1 MKEKNLII
9 FILTV
14 GVFGILNTEMGFI
27 GILPDIADRFDVTV
41 ATAGWLV
48 SVFAI
53 GVAISGPTM
62 PLLFSGVNRKK
73 VMVLV
78 LSIFVAGNIISIFTT
93 SFTVLLIARI
103 IPALFHPVYVS
114 LAFSVAANSVSIKDA
129 PKAISK
135 VFIGVSAGMVVGVP
149 IASFM
154 ASTFNLQVALAFF
167 SLVNILVL
175 IATILYIP
183 SIPVKER
190 VSYGSQLGVL
200 KKSLTWFS
208 ILAALLINA
217 AIFGVYSYLAEYLQ
231 TVTNLSGNVTSFIL
245 LVYGAANIIG
255 NVLAG
260 KLLISNPVMTTFFIP
275 ALLAVLYV
283 FLFFTGQFTFPAATL
298 ILIWGILAGIGANIT
313 QYVVA
318 SAATE
323 APDFANGLF
332 LSSVNIGT
340 TIGTAAGG
348 LIISSMGTPYVVLAG
363 LFAALVSLVF
373 ILLRNRSYSAATK
386 KEDRNCQGIKIP
398 KNHSRIK
405 AL

>member
-1 MKEKNLII
+1 MKGNNLIVL
-9 FILTV
+9 ILTV

-27 GILPDIADRFDVTV
+27 GILPDIADHYGVSV

-48 SVFAI
+48 SIFAI

-62 PLLFSGVNRKK
+62 PLLFSGVYRKK

-78 LSIFVAGNIISIFTT
+78 LSIFVAGNIISIFTS

-154 ASTFNLQVALAFF
+154 ASTFNLQIALSFF
-167 SLVNILVL
+167 ALINILVL
-175 IATILYIP
+175 IASLLFIP
-183 SIPVKER
+183 SIPVKESI
-190 VSYGSQLGVL
+190 SYGAQLGVL

-208 ILAALLINA
+208 ILSALLFNA

-231 TVTNLSGNVTSFIL
+231 TVTNVSSSVTSFML

-260 KLLISNPVMTTFFIP
+260 RLLTSNPIKTMVFVP
-275 ALLAVLYV
+275 VLLGLLYAI
-283 FLFFTGQFTFPAATL
+283 LFFTGQFTFPTAIL

-313 QYVVA
+313 QYVVS
-318 SAATE
+318 SAATK
-323 APDFANGLF
+323 APDFSNGLF

-340 TIGTAAGG
+340 TIGAAVGG
-348 LIISSMGTPYVVLAG
+348 LFISSMGTSYVILVG
-363 LFAALVSLVF
+363 IFAAILSLVF
-373 ILLRNRSYSAATK
+373 ILLRNHKYSSSTATAQRELHK
-386 KEDRNCQGIKIP
+386 QTDV
-398 KNHSRIK
+398 
-405 AL
+405 LT

>member
-1 MKEKNLII
+1 MKGNKLIV
-9 FILTV
+9 FILTI

-27 GILPDIADRFDVTV
+27 GILPDIADRFDVSV

-48 SVFAI
+48 SIFAI

-62 PLLFSGVNRKK
+62 PLLFSGLNRKK

-78 LSIFVAGNIISIFTT
+78 LSIFVVGNIISIFTS

-103 IPALFHPVYVS
+103 IPAFFHPVYVS
-114 LAFSVAANSVSIKDA
+114 LAFSVAANSVSIKDV

-154 ASTFNLQVALAFF
+154 ASTFNLQIALSFF
-167 SLVNILVL
+167 ALINILVL
-175 IATILYIP
+175 IATILFIP

-190 VSYGSQLGVL
+190 ISYGSQLRVL
-200 KKSLTWFS
+200 KKSLTWLS
-208 ILAALLINA
+208 ILVALLINA

-231 TVTNLSGNVTSFIL
+231 TVTNLSGNLTSFIL

-260 KLLISNPVMTTFFIP
+260 RLLTSHPVKTTLVVP

-283 FLFFTGQFTFPAATL
+283 FLFFTGQFTFPAALL
-298 ILIWGILAGIGANIT
+298 ILFWGILAGLGGNIT
-313 QYVVA
+313 QYVVT
-318 SAATE
+318 SAAPE

-340 TIGTAAGG
+340 TIGTAVGG
-348 LIISSMGTPYVVLAG
+348 LFIVSLGMPYVILAG
-363 LFAALVSLVF
+363 ILAAILSLVF
-373 ILLRNRSYSAATK
+373 ILLRNHKY
-386 KEDRNCQGIKIP
+386 
-398 KNHSRIK
+398 KNQ
-405 AL
+405 LQ